1 MRKEKFVAVILLI
14 IAMVA
19 MFFTIWDFEWKCQA
33 LTTCFMIVYCGIG
46 TTGLIMLM
54 EENIGDSIGEK
65 QCTTDIFTVK
75 NIRN

>member
-46 TTGLIMLM
+46 TTGFIMLM
-54 EENIGDSIGEK
+54 EATGNAPYIEK
-65 QCTTDIFTVK
+65 KTTNSTQA
-75 NIRN
+75 